1 MSTTHKG
8 AKTLALLAGGSLA
21 LAACS
26 TGGEGGGD
34 PTSAAPQAETK
45 DITITVAHEQ
55 EFSAYNNGTSQDN
68 AVKNTIVLNQVQTGF
83 WEFGEDGSVV
93 PNEEF
98 GTYEKTSDD
107 PLTVDYKINPDAAW
121 SDGEPID
128 CDDIMLMWAANSGN
142 YDTGEGDAATIMF
155 DTAGTTGYELMEKP
169 TCAEGDKDFTIVY
182 TAPYSDW
189 VAGVGGILPAHIAEQ
204 QSGVED
210 IVAAVEGDDTASL
223 QKVADFWNTGWRF
236 NPGEID
242 ETITPSSGPYKL
254 GAWEPGQSITLEAN
268 ENYWGT
274 PPVAKQIVVR
284 FIEQESQAQAL
295 QNGDIQIAEP
305 QPNPDVIKQL
315 EAVGDQITVDQ
326 GDEFTYEHLDFNFAT
341 AFADANLRKAFA
353 LCVPRDQIVD
363 TLIKPVNPNAE
374 VAQSRYFLPFQPEY
388 EQVANEIQDGSYDTA
403 DVAAA
408 KALVDEAGAAGT
420 VVRIGYQ
427 TPNQRRTNSVD
438 LIRASCNQAGFDVQ
452 DAGQEDF
459 FEAGLS
465 GGNFDVAL
473 FAWAG
478 SPLVSGSSSTYV
490 TNGGNNNGKYSNPD
504 VDAWLAELDTTPD
517 KDAQVELIKQIET
530 QLWNDLATIPIFA
543 FPGVVAYDNTVQNV
557 TFQPSQSGVTWNMQ
571 KWDIAS

>member
-1 MSTTHKG
+1 MRTSRRSAVLVTG
-8 AKTLALLAGGSLA
+8 LAATLA

-26 TGGEGGGD
+26 TGGTDD
-34 PTSAAPQAETK
+34 PSSSDSSAAEPQTQ

-55 EFSAYNNGTSQDN
+55 EFNAYNNGTSADN
-68 AVKNTIVLNQVQTGF
+68 ATKNTVVLNQVLTTF
-83 WEFGEDGSVV
+83 WEFGPDGTVV

-107 PLTVDYKINPDAAW
+107 PLTVEYTINPDAVW

-128 CDDIMLMWAANSGN
+128 CDDVVLDWAANSGT
-142 YDTGEGDAATIMF
+142 YEGFDPAA
-155 DTAGTTGYELMEKP
+155 TTGYDLMEKP
-169 TCAEGDKDFTIVY
+169 TCEDGDKDFTIVY
-182 TAPYSDW
+182 TDTYSDW
-189 VAGVGGILPAHIAEQ
+189 IAGVSGILPAHVAEQ

-210 IVAAVEGDDTASL
+210 IIAAVEADDTASL

-242 ETITPSSGPYKL
+242 PEITPSSGPYKL

-268 ENYWGT
+268 DKYWGT
-274 PPVAKQIVVR
+274 PPIAGKVVVR

-305 QPNPDVIKQL
+305 QPNPDVISQL
-315 EAVGDQITVDQ
+315 EAVGDQITVTQ
-326 GDEFTYEHLDFNFAT
+326 GDEFTYEHLDFNFAG
-341 AFADANLRKAFA
+341 AMADANLRKAFA

-363 TLIKPVNPNAE
+363 SLIKPVNANAE
-374 VAQSRYFLPFQPEY
+374 IAQSRFVYAFQPAYEDVASSIQGGEY
-388 EQVANEIQDGSYDTA
+388 DKA

-427 TPNQRRTNSVD
+427 TPNQRRTNEVD

-459 FEAGLS
+459 FEAGLA

-473 FAWAG
+473 FAWSG
-478 SPLVSGSSSTYV
+478 SPLISGNSSIFT
-490 TNGGNNNGKYSNPD
+490 TGGGQNNGKYSNPEIDELLPKLD
-504 VDAWLAELDTTPD
+504 VTPD
-517 KDAQVELIKQIET
+517 PDEQVELIKEIET
-530 QLWNDLATIPIFA
+530 ILWEDLATIPLFY
-543 FPGVVAYDNTVQNV
+543 FPGVVAYDNTIENV
-557 TFQPSQSGVTWNMQ
+557 TFQPSQSQVTWNMH
-571 KWDIAS
+571 KWDQAS